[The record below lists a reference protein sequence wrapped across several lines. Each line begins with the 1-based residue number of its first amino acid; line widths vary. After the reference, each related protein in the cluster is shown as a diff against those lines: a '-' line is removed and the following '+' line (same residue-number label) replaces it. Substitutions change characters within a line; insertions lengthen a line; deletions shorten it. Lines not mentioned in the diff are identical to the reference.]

1 MLSFAIER
9 FMRQRVPRFR
19 TSCRVPHA
27 SSDSADRQDE
37 WSWVAALVGERRQPL
52 KDFFKPTCCRLQSNA
67 SCDSESQGFERLV
80 EFHTQVLIVLIDRMN
95 GLGWPPLSANDASH
109 QGLDDLIAKN
119 GVAPQLSDTVDRKS

>member
-1 MLSFAIER
+1 MNRLSTPEYGLDG
-9 FMRQRVPRFR
+9 
-19 TSCRVPHA
+19 SCLGPYT
-27 SSDSADRQDE
+27 
-37 WSWVAALVGERRQPL
+37 LKKRRESGYPL

-119 GVAPQLSDTVDRKS
+119 GVAPQLSDTVGRGTVTAGLADTFHQTFATDF